1 MLKPQNGKE
10 YERHEESF
18 YEYDEN
24 NLLVYEKKLRGGY
37 IHEYFTTYNAENH
50 SEQCQK
56 VVHYKDKLIYD
67 LTDTVFYN
75 EFGEVI
81 HSIYYSPHY
90 NSTGLL
96 ETHVTETFYEYD
108 MDSKTLHV
116 REIIDGEDESNL
128 YYEWTN
134 FDNGNLNT
142 ETCYE
147 EVKDK

>member
-1 MLKPQNGKE
+1 
-10 YERHEESF
+10 
-18 YEYDEN
+18 
-24 NLLVYEKKLRGGY
+24 
-37 IHEYFTTYNAENH
+37 
-50 SEQCQK
+50 
-56 VVHYKDKLIYD
+56 
-67 LTDTVFYN
+67 
-75 EFGEVI
+75 
-81 HSIYYSPHY
+81 
-90 NSTGLL
+90 
-96 ETHVTETFYEYD
+96 